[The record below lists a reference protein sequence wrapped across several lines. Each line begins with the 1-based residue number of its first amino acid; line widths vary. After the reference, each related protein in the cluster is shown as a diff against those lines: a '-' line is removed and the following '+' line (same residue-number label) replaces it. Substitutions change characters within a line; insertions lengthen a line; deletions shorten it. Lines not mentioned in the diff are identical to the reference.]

1 MKETINFEALF
12 KSYTSST
19 TCFYFIEGK
28 GINHQTNI
36 WIQKLHCETQN
47 NLQLE
52 LELESV

>member
-1 MKETINFEALF
+1 MNFETLF